1 MANTITPKKVIETIC
16 QDVCNAVPEFTGFK
30 FHYKRAAGMM
40 NFRYVVGSTVISIGY
55 ANRLYYCEFT
65 TNLHWSELNKLDDA
79 FKDKLSNIVAASIIR
94 NFEDEY
100 VRSTTLLIRSYILF
114 AANRDSAFSIVRN
127 NIRAGY
133 ANTIERVIKKL
144 YEIDPDVCGEFLD
157 GLFEFCVNDGEITA
171 QILEMTNRLGFMNA
185 NKGMEL

>member
-79 FKDKLSNIVAASIIR
+79 FRDKLSNTVAASIIK

-100 VRSTTLLIRSYILF
+100 IQSTTLLIRNYVLF
-114 AANRDSAFSIVRN
+114 AANRDFAFCIVQN

-133 ANTIERVIKKL
+133 IDTMEKVIKKL
-144 YEIDPDVCGEFLD
+144 CEVDSDVCAEFLD
-157 GLFEFCVNDGEITA
+157 GLFEFCVKDGEITA
-171 QILEMTNRLGFMNA
+171 QILEMTRFMNA
-185 NKGMEL
+185 NKEMEL